1 MEEVLERNKMARQFI
16 WLLPRERKRSKRGGI
31 CQRIQLGKMVW
42 SILTYV
48 YACLWAWA
56 WDRERKRLYLF
67 EQWQTAGNPVLQLD
81 NSNKVTVLSFIF
93 ACVTERQRVILWK
106 HKDAEV
112 KIQNNQSQKQKYN
125 PLQRSVVRSSYW
137 LEDRGL
143 WSTKMYCNVSDHKG
157 NNWTTLMDVQHIYSR
172 TTHLRYMYLCYIR
185 GGVVFISSHIKSFF
199 KSEKYWLQSRSHVKY
214 I

>member
-1 MEEVLERNKMARQFI
+1 MEEVPERNKMARQFI
-16 WLLPRERKRSKRGGI
+16 WLLPRERKGSKRGGI

-42 SILTYV
+42 SILTYM
-48 YACLWAWA
+48 YACLWA
-56 WDRERKRLYLF
+56 WDRERKILYLF

-112 KIQNNQSQKQKYN
+112 KIQNNQSKKQKYK
-125 PLQRSVVRSSYW
+125 PLQMSLVRSSYW

-143 WSTKMYCNVSDHKG
+143 WSTKMYCSLKTWMSQNDFFKKLKNFSDHKG
-157 NNWTTLMDVQHIYSR
+157 NNWTTLVDVQHIYSR
-172 TTHLRYMYLCYIR
+172 TIHLRYMYLCYIR
-185 GGVVFISSHIKSFF
+185 GRVIFISSHIKSFF
-199 KSEKYWLQSRSHVKY
+199 
-214 I
+214 